1 MGSKVRVWDLPTRVF
16 HWSLVLCFIGLLVTG
31 EVGGD
36 AMVWHFRLGYTVLS
50 LLLFRL
56 VWGFVGGYWSRFR
69 SFVVSPWATLRYVQG
84 HGAARQSVGHN
95 PLGAWSVLA
104 LLAFSLLQVAAGL
117 CSDDEIATAGPL
129 AKWVSSSWVGY
140 ATYYHTKIG
149 KVILIVLV
157 QLHIAAIIF
166 YRVRRQENGRSGLG
180 LLLKHGHDFFFARND
195 LKFGGEV
202 VLSIDPKPAFGQIFD
217 VSQRGFDLVFAAEI
231 FVDRLGFRRRFND
244 D

>member
-16 HWSLVLCFIGLLVTG
+16 HWSLVLCFTGLLITG
-31 EVGGD
+31 EVGGE

-56 VWGFVGGYWSRFR
+56 VWGFTGGHWSRFR
-69 SFVVSPWATLRYVQG
+69 AFVVSPGVTLKYIQG
-84 HGAARQSVGHN
+84 HGVARQSVGHN
-95 PLGAWSVLA
+95 PLGSWSVLA
-104 LLAFSLLQVAAGL
+104 LLAFTLVQVAAGL

-166 YRVRRQENGRSGLG
+166 YRVRRKEN
-180 LLLKHGHDFFFARND
+180 LLLPMLLGDKVLPEPFENARD
-195 LKFGGEV
+195 DAKTRGLAAA
-202 VLSIDPKPAFGQIFD
+202 VLAACAA
-217 VSQRGFDLVFAAEI
+217 LVTGLVQWA
-231 FVDRLGFRRRFND
+231 G
-244 D
+244 

>member
-16 HWSLVLCFIGLLVTG
+16 HWSLVLCFTGLLVTG
-31 EVGGD
+31 EVGGE
-36 AMVWHFRLGYTVLS
+36 AMAWHFRLGYTVLS

-56 VWGFVGGYWSRFR
+56 VWGFIGGHWSRFR
-69 SFVVSPWATLRYVQG
+69 TFVVSPGVTLRYVQG
-84 HGAARQSVGHN
+84 HGVARHSVGHN
-95 PLGAWSVLA
+95 PLGSWSVLA
-104 LLAFSLLQVAAGL
+104 LLAFTLLQVAAGL

-166 YRVRRQENGRSGLG
+166 YRVRRKEN
-180 LLLKHGHDFFFARND
+180 LLLPMLKGDKVLAEPFENARD
-195 LKFGGEV
+195 DAKVRWLAAA
-202 VLSIDPKPAFGQIFD
+202 IWAACAA
-217 VSQRGFDLVFAAEI
+217 LVMGAVQWA
-231 FVDRLGFRRRFND
+231 G
-244 D
+244 